1 MKNLDQDHEE
11 KVLSQEKLEDF
22 KQVYLNQLEHSPTAF
37 LIHEARKWKYINPA
51 AMKLLKVTCKSD
63 LIGKPIWNV
72 IDSQYRETIEK
83 RIADTN
89 NGLTPSSMEQIWY
102 TNEGLPIVV
111 EVTSLPSVWGDSL
124 STQVILRD
132 VTKKKKIEKE
142 HEDTIEKFRLITE
155 NMRDIVGLLDVNG
168 LFTYVSPSYKE
179 VLGYDLSETVG
190 NSPFQFVHPED
201 REQISGQFYNMFK
214 DNRQLTVEYRYLC
227 KDGSYVWLESHGIP
241 VTENET
247 LNHAI
252 VISRNITQRKQTE
265 EKLSRSESK
274 YRIILEHSND
284 LICVVDLEGH
294 YKYASPS
301 YEKMLGY
308 DPERMIGQNV
318 FHFIHEDDHE
328 LAAEAVERLITTKEP
343 VTIPYQK
350 VSKSGE
356 AVLFEGKGMAVLNHQ
371 EDPVSLVFISRDIT
385 EKRKVEE
392 YMRNYEKLSVLGEL
406 AAGVAHEIRNPL
418 TSIKGFFKLL
428 TEKEC
433 DQQDQKYQNVIMD
446 ELSRIEQIVNEFM
459 ALARPQ
465 AVHLKESAD
474 IVQLLKDT
482 VILLNPEAVLKNV
495 HIDLQFDSDDA
506 YIECEK
512 NQMKQVFINVMKNA
526 IEAMPNGGTLKIRGQ
541 EKAFVSYQLTFEDTG
556 TGIDEHRLK
565 KLGTPFFT
573 TKEKGIGLGLTISNK
588 IITDHEGQF
597 KMESEIGKGTRVMI
611 TLKR

>member
-1 MKNLDQDHEE
+1 MKNLDQNHEE
-11 KVLSQEKLEDF
+11 KVLSQEKLENF
-22 KQVYLNQLEHSPTAF
+22 RQVYLNQLEHSPTAF
-37 LIHEARKWKYINPA
+37 LIHEGRKWKYINSA
-51 AMKLLKVTCKSD
+51 AMKLLKITCKSE
-63 LIGKPIWNV
+63 LIGKPIWNL
-72 IDSQYRETIEK
+72 IDPQYRETIEQ
-83 RIADTN
+83 RITETN
-89 NGLTPSSMEQIWY
+89 NGVTPSSMEQIWY
-102 TNEGLPIVV
+102 TNEGLPIFV

-124 STQVILRD
+124 STQVIIRD
-132 VTKKKKIEKE
+132 ASKKKKLEKE
-142 HEDTIEKFRLITE
+142 HEDTIKKFRLIAE
-155 NMRDIVGLLDVNG
+155 NMRDIVGLLDDNG

-179 VLGYDLSETVG
+179 VIGYDLSETVG
-190 NSPFQFVHPED
+190 YSPFQFVHPED
-201 REQISGQFYNMFK
+201 RELISGQFYKMFK
-214 DNRQLTVEYRYLC
+214 DHSQLTVEYRYLC

-241 VTENET
+241 VTENES
-247 LNHAI
+247 LKHAI
-252 VISRNITQRKQTE
+252 VISRNITKRKQTE
-265 EKLSRSESK
+265 EKLRKSESK

-284 LICVVDLEGH
+284 LICVVDLEGN

-301 YEKMLGY
+301 YKKILGY
-308 DPERMIGQNV
+308 DPESMVGQNV
-318 FHFIHEDDHE
+318 FTYIHEDDKKM
-328 LAAEAVERLITTKEP
+328 AEEIVERLFTTKEP
-343 VTIPYQK
+343 FTIPYHK
-350 VSKSGE
+350 VSKSGQ
-356 AVLFEGKGMAVLNHQ
+356 AVLFEGKGMAVLNQHG
-371 EDPVSLVFISRDIT
+371 EPESIVFISRDIT

-433 DQQDQKYQNVIMD
+433 DQQDQEYQIVIME

-482 VILLNPEAVLKNV
+482 VILLNPEAALKNV
-495 HIDLQFDSDDA
+495 HIDLQFDSDGS

-526 IEAMPNGGTLKIRGQ
+526 IEAMPNGGTLKIMGQ
-541 EKAFVSYQLTFEDTG
+541 EKELVSYQLTFEDNG

-588 IITDHEGQF
+588 IITDHKGQF

-611 TLKR
+611 TLKK

>member
-1 MKNLDQDHEE
+1 MKNLDQNHKE

-22 KQVYLNQLEHSPTAF
+22 RQVYLNQLEHSPTAF
-37 LIHEARKWKYINPA
+37 LIHEGRKWKYLNSA
-51 AMKLLKVTCKSD
+51 AMKLLKVTCKSE
-63 LIGKPIWNV
+63 LIGKSIWNL
-72 IDSQYRETIEK
+72 IDPQYYETIEQ

-89 NGLTPSSMEQIWY
+89 NGLTPSSMEQMWY

-124 STQVILRD
+124 STQVIIRD
-132 VTKKKKIEKE
+132 VTKKKKLEKE
-142 HEDTIEKFRLITE
+142 HEDTIKKFRLITE
-155 NMRDIVGLLDVNG
+155 NMRDVVGLLDDNG
-168 LFTYVSPSYKE
+168 LFTYVSPSYKQ

-190 NSPFQFVHPED
+190 YSPFQFVHPED
-201 REQISGQFYNMFK
+201 RELISEKFYEMLK
-214 DNRQLTVEYRYLC
+214 DNSQLTVEYRYLC
-227 KDGSYVWLESHGIP
+227 KNGSYVWLESHGIP
-241 VTENET
+241 VAENEY
-247 LNHAI
+247 LKHAI

-265 EKLSRSESK
+265 EKLRRSESK

-284 LICVVDLEGH
+284 LICVIDLEGN

-301 YEKMLGY
+301 YEKILGY

-318 FHFIHEDDHE
+318 FIYIHEDDHE
-328 LAAEAVERLITTKEP
+328 KALGVLKRLITTKEP
-343 VTIPYQK
+343 VTIPYHK
-350 VSKSGE
+350 LSKSGQ

-371 EDPVSLVFISRDIT
+371 GDPDSLVFISRDIT

-392 YMRNYEKLSVLGEL
+392 YMRNYEKLTVLGEL

-482 VILLNPEAVLKNV
+482 VILLNPEAALKNV
-495 HIDLQFDSDDA
+495 HIDLQFDSDDSF
-506 YIECEK
+506 IECEK

-541 EKAFVSYQLTFEDTG
+541 EKELVSYQLAFEDNG

-588 IITDHEGQF
+588 IITDHKGQF
-597 KMESEIGKGTRVMI
+597 KLESEIGKGTRVMI
-611 TLKR
+611 TLRK